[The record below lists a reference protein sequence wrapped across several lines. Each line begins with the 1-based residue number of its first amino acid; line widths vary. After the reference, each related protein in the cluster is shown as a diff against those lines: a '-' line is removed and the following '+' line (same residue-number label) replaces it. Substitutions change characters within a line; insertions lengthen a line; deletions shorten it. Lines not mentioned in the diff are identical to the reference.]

1 MWEGGK
7 REEGREEGGEWEERN
22 KKKKREEEERGG
34 GREGGRDKFYISLWL
49 PTCKLHFA
57 FNLHPPSLPTTYLQ
71 DGEVFKHTIHHVSFR
86 EVLQTM
92 DETDHVVTHRRTVNT
107 INKPT
112 IVKSCIFSLEK
123 RKNNP

>member
-1 MWEGGK
+1 MRKERK
-7 REEGREEGGEWEERN
+7 RGRR
-22 KKKKREEEERGG
+22 KKKED
-34 GREGGRDKFYISLWL
+34 EGGRDKFYIPLWL